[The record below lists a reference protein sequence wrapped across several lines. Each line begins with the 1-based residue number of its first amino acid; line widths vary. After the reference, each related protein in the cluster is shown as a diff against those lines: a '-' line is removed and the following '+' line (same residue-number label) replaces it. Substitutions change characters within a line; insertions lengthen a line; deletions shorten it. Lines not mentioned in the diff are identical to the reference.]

1 MNEEKNMSKTIIA
14 SEHSETGRDGSPS
27 RPLASARSTSASY
40 RKPTDAETVKLQ
52 IMKAVRTHNYG
63 GPEVLKYEDTP
74 RPQVVAPT
82 EMLIRV
88 HAAGLNPVDSAI
100 RDGQVKEIFP
110 VKFPWIPESDVSGVV
125 EEVGGNVTRFK
136 TNDEVFALLNPAKG
150 GAYAEYV
157 VVRES
162 DVALKPKSLQHI
174 RAAAIPVAAI
184 TAWNALFETGQLQ
197 AGQRVLIHGGAGGVG
212 HFAVQLS
219 KRKGAHV
226 IATASAKNHELI
238 FELGADEVIDYHA
251 QKFENVARN
260 VDIVLDTIG
269 SDTQE
274 RSWKVLK
281 KGGILVSIVRP
292 PSEEMAKAVSVRG
305 AMLQSRPD
313 GAKLAEIAKIFDS
326 GNLAPVIDRIL
337 PLSEAR
343 RAQELSQSGH
353 TRGKIVLRVV
363 NHNEGKHQ

>member
-1 MNEEKNMSKTIIA
+1 MSKTIKA
-14 SEHSETGRDGSPS
+14 NEHSETGRDGSPR

-110 VKFPWIPESDVSGVV
+110 VKFPWIPGSDVSGVV

-281 KGGILVSIVRP
+281 KGGILVSIVQP
-292 PSEEMAKAVSVRG
+292 PSEEMAKAVSARG

-313 GAKLAEIAKIFDS
+313 GAKFAEIAKIFDS

>member
-1 MNEEKNMSKTIIA
+1 VNILKLVGT
-14 SEHSETGRDGSPS
+14 D
-27 RPLASARSTSASY
+27 RPAVRSLRRSTSASY

-110 VKFPWIPESDVSGVV
+110 VKFPWIPGSDVSGVV

-238 FELGADEVIDYHA
+238 FELGADEVI
-251 QKFENVARN
+251 
-260 VDIVLDTIG
+260 
-269 SDTQE
+269 
-274 RSWKVLK
+274 
-281 KGGILVSIVRP
+281 
-292 PSEEMAKAVSVRG
+292 AVSARG

-363 NHNEGKHQ
+363 NHNEGNTNDNDSDHVVVE

>member
-1 MNEEKNMSKTIIA
+1 MNEEKNMSKTIKA
-14 SEHSETGRDGSPS
+14 NEHSETGRDGSPR

-110 VKFPWIPESDVSGVV
+110 VKFPWIPGSDVSGVV

-281 KGGILVSIVRP
+281 KGGILVSIVQP
-292 PSEEMAKAVSVRG
+292 PSEEMAKAVSARG

>member
-1 MNEEKNMSKTIIA
+1 MNEEKNISKTIKA
-14 SEHSETGRDGSPS
+14 SEHSETGRDGSPG

-260 VDIVLDTIG
+260 IDIVLDTIG

-281 KGGILVSIVRP
+281 KGGDP
-292 PSEEMAKAVSVRG
+292 G
-305 AMLQSRPD
+305 
-313 GAKLAEIAKIFDS
+313 FDCAAAIG
-326 GNLAPVIDRIL
+326 GNGESSQRTWSNASKP
-337 PLSEAR
+337 AR
-343 RAQELSQSGH
+343 RRQA
-353 TRGKIVLRVV
+353 RGDREDL
-363 NHNEGKHQ
+363 

>member
-1 MNEEKNMSKTIIA
+1 MSKTIKA
-14 SEHSETGRDGSPS
+14 SEHSETGRDGSPR

-110 VKFPWIPESDVSGVV
+110 VKFPWIPGSDVSGVV

-274 RSWKVLK
+274 RSWKVLQ
-281 KGGILVSIVRP
+281 KGGILVSIVQP
-292 PSEEMAKAVSVRG
+292 PSEEKARSVG
-305 AMLQSRPD
+305 ARAAMVQSRPD
-313 GAKLAEIAKIFDS
+313 GAKLAEIAKIIDS
-326 GNLAPVIDRIL
+326 GQLAPVINRIL

-343 RAQELSQSGH
+343 RAHELSQSGH
-353 TRGKIVLRVV
+353 AHGKIVLRVV
-363 NHNEGKHQ
+363 NHNGGK

>member
-1 MNEEKNMSKTIIA
+1 MNEEKNMSKTIKA

-63 GPEVLKYEDTP
+63 GPEVLKYERHTP

-110 VKFPWIPESDVSGVV
+110 VKFPWIPGSDVSGVV

-162 DVALKPKSLQHI
+162 DVALEPKSLQHI
-174 RAAAIPVAAI
+174 RAAQFQSPRSPP
-184 TAWNALFETGQLQ
+184 GM
-197 AGQRVLIHGGAGGVG
+197 RC
-212 HFAVQLS
+212 S
-219 KRKGAHV
+219 KR
-226 IATASAKNHELI
+226 
-238 FELGADEVIDYHA
+238 
-251 QKFENVARN
+251 
-260 VDIVLDTIG
+260 
-269 SDTQE
+269 
-274 RSWKVLK
+274 
-281 KGGILVSIVRP
+281 
-292 PSEEMAKAVSVRG
+292 
-305 AMLQSRPD
+305 
-313 GAKLAEIAKIFDS
+313 DS
-326 GNLAPVIDRIL
+326 C
-337 PLSEAR
+337 R
-343 RAQELSQSGH
+343 R
-353 TRGKIVLRVV
+353 V
-363 NHNEGKHQ
+363 NAC